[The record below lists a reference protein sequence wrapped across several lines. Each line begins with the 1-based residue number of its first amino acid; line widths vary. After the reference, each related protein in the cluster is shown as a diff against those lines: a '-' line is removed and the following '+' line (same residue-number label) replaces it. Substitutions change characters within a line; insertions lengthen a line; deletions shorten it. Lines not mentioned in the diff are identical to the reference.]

1 MNRTPEQWENIVSLD
16 FTKEEI
22 IDLASLFSE
31 AVRDIF
37 KYAAHIKELEEE
49 RGAIKNALAL
59 LLFEDSSQSEEQRL
73 INSLKARFI
82 YEQTED
88 RPGH

>member
-37 KYAAHIKELEEE
+37 KYAAHIKELEE
-49 RGAIKNALAL
+49 IFKLFSNADHKL
-59 LLFEDSSQSEEQRL
+59 SSD
-73 INSLKARFI
+73 N
-82 YEQTED
+82 
-88 RPGH
+88 

>member
-37 KYAAHIKELEEE
+37 KYAARIKELEE
-49 RGAIKNALAL
+49 IFKLFSNADHKL
-59 LLFEDSSQSEEQRL
+59 SSD
-73 INSLKARFI
+73 N
-82 YEQTED
+82 
-88 RPGH
+88 